1 MIPWVPVIL
10 SLSLA
15 AILSCF
21 ANPSAPHR
29 LRFFVCLVA
38 MFAWLL
44 PWQLLQ
50 DLFVMPADVLPALL
64 QVNLPALRPVAISEA
79 DTATI
84 SFASMA
90 ASSWRCWFWQLC

>member
-1 MIPWVPVIL
+1 MIPWVQATP

-44 PWQLLQ
+44 LQ

-64 QVNLPALRPVAISEA
+64 QVNLHALLQLSISEA

-84 SFASMA
+84 SVASMA
-90 ASSWRCWFWQLC
+90 ATSWRCWFWQLC